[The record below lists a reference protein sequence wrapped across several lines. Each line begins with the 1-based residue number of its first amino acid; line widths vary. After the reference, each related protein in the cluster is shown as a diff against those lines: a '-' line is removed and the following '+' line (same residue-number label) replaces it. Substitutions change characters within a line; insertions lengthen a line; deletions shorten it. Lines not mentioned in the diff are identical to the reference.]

1 MSWIQ
6 RTIESIREGFAFIDD
21 PVVRAALVLAVGIV
35 VGYLLGRITVRVL
48 QVLGVDAVVE
58 GTGTERW
65 LQRMGTSTV
74 HVIGR
79 LVAAFTYVAAVL
91 SAFLQIGAIQGDV
104 FWSLATAWLPHLFVA
119 ILVVVLGII
128 VADKVEILVSE
139 RLQGIKLPEVLVIPA
154 VVKYTIIFVAAL
166 IALGQVG
173 VHTLALIVLLTVYA
187 IGVVLLGTV
196 ALRDLLAS
204 GAAGVY
210 LFLHEPYTIGD
221 RVTIGDATGVVQ
233 EIDMFATRVEDDD
246 VEYVV
251 PNHRVV
257 REGVVRERAA
267 NG

>member
-6 RTIESIREGFAFIDD
+6 RTIESVEEAFALIEDPIIRASFVLAIG
-21 PVVRAALVLAVGIV
+21 LVLGFV
-35 VGYLLGRITVRVL
+35 LGRITVRVL
-48 QVLGVDAVVE
+48 LIVGVDAVVE

-79 LVAAFTYVAAVL
+79 LVAAFTYIAAVL
-91 SAFLQIGAIQGDV
+91 SAFLQVGAIRGDV

-128 VADKVEILVSE
+128 LADKVEILVSD
-139 RLQGIKLPEVLVIPA
+139 RLQGIKLPEVAIIPA
-154 VVKYTIIFVAAL
+154 IVKYTIIFVALL

-173 VHTLALIVLLTVYA
+173 VHTLALVVLLAVYA
-187 IGVVLLGTV
+187 IGVVLLGAV
-196 ALRDLLAS
+196 ALRDLLAA

-210 LFLHEPYTIGD
+210 LFLNEPYTIGD
-221 RVTIGDATGVVQ
+221 RVTIGEATGVVQ
-233 EIDMFATRVEDDD
+233 EIDMFATRVEDGDL
-246 VEYVV
+246 EYVV

-257 REGVVRERAA
+257 RHGVVRERA
-267 NG
+267 NDG